1 MRRLL
6 VPLLLALLS
15 WPHAA
20 GAQTGSETFGD
31 YRVHYSVFN
40 STFLRPELARL
51 HNLTRAEDRSLIN
64 ISVVPLDGGAGVP
77 AEVSGS
83 ATNLM
88 QQRQPLSFR
97 EIDEPDATYY
107 IAPVRH
113 LNEEQYH
120 FRIQIRPRDS
130 DQNTELTFDLT
141 LYHDS

>member
-51 HNLTRAEDRSLIN
+51 HSLTRAEDRSLLN

-77 AEVSGS
+77 AEISGS

-88 QQRQPLSFR
+88 QQQQTLSFR

-113 LNEEQYH
+113 LDEEKYH
-120 FRIQIRPRDS
+120 FRIQVQPKGS
-130 DQNTELTFDLT
+130 KQSTELNFALT